1 VREEG
6 EDERGD
12 AQYRICHWSWH
23 KKLRGDAMVE
33 RQNAGENGLM
43 TAKRRQRGMSQPGG
57 KMPKDA
63 KKCTVVAKKACLSAR
78 I

>member
-1 VREEG
+1 
-6 EDERGD
+6 
-12 AQYRICHWSWH
+12 
-23 KKLRGDAMVE
+23 MVE

-63 KKCTVVAKKACLSAR
+63 KKCTVVAKKHVCPHGYEVGTMSTDER
-78 I
+78 